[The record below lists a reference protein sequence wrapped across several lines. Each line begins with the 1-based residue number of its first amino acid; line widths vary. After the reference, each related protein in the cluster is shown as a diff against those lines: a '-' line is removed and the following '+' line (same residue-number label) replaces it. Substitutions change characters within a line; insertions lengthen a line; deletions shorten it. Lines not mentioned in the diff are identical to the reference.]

1 MDETRG
7 VGAGAPPS
15 LASQYR
21 YMLRALNEIRQ
32 RQHPGAQTTLTYKLD
47 PGEGGVLRSATPGQ
61 SPAAVSSQEQ
71 GNIRRLSAEAQA
83 RGEDV
88 VSVNVSYKAE
98 LVDGKL
104 ALRAGRTEV
113 ASLPREQRDAAA
125 AVYEANRE
133 AALSLRLLD
142 LNDDAGWRSLS
153 GGLAP
158 EDQA

>member
-1 MDETRG
+1 MDESRG

-21 YMLRALNEIRQ
+21 YMLRALNEVRQ
-32 RQHPGAQTTLTYKLD
+32 RQQHGAQTTLNYKLD

-61 SPAAVSSQEQ
+61 SPAAVTSQEQ
-71 GNIRRLSAEAQA
+71 GNIRALSAAAQA

-88 VSVNVSYKAE
+88 VSVNVSYKAGV
-98 LVDGKL
+98 VDGKL

-113 ASLPREQRDAAA
+113 VSLPHEQRDAAA

-142 LNDDAGWRSLS
+142 LDDDAGWRSLS